1 MRRTGIVCVL
11 AALFAGSLACDSIPF
26 LEPTPTATVSSTPT
40 TTVSPTITLTQ
51 TLTPYPTRTPF
62 NTLIP
67 GIEEPVAVG
76 DADLL
81 IVNVLRRDVFRCESD
96 SEPVENPEEEEFL
109 LLLFQVVKGPVLHYK
124 RIDEWM
130 RENRIDRI
138 GLTAS
143 NEEFIDIYGICHIQ
157 NPDNMILTEIHL
169 VFVIARNAEG
179 FVLLLPDG
187 MEIPLESF
195 LA

>member
-11 AALFAGSLACDSIPF
+11 AALLAGSLACDAIPF
-26 LEPTPTATVSSTPT
+26 LEPTPTATPSSTPT
-40 TTVSPTITLTQ
+40 ATVSPTVTLTQ
-51 TLTPYPTRTPF
+51 TLTPYPTRTPL

-81 IVNVLRRDVFRCESD
+81 IFKALRRDVFRCESD
-96 SEPVENPEEEEFL
+96 SEPVEDPEVEEFL

-124 RIDEWM
+124 QIDDWM
-130 RENRIDRI
+130 RENKIDRI
-138 GLTAS
+138 GLAAS
-143 NEEFIDIYGICHIQ
+143 NDDLIDIYGSCFIQ
-157 NPDNMILTEIHL
+157 NPDNLILTEIHL
-169 VFVIARNAEG
+169 VFVIARNAGG